1 MKSNTNT
8 VQVYINR
15 PNTQQSIINF
25 QLPSITDYQGNFND
39 STTDG
44 MEFMLTYHE
53 NEQCDSTMVIQE
65 TTQYVMKLLTDEE
78 NNVTDDL
85 QVTLTITDYN
95 QNATARP
102 DVNLII
108 TDLDA
113 TNRPPTT
120 KKKRKRYMHGI
131 LQKLQQWNYLCSFT
145 PYFLFPLH

>member
-8 VQVYINR
+8 LQVYINR
-15 PNTQQSIINF
+15 SNTQQSIINF
-25 QLPSITDYQGNFND
+25 QLPPITDYQGNFND

-53 NEQCDSTMVIQE
+53 IEQPDSTLLIQE
-65 TTQYVMKLLTDEE
+65 TTQYVVKLLTDEE

-102 DVNLII
+102 DVNLICCI
-108 TDLDA
+108 DQWLR
-113 TNRPPTT
+113 TNIRFPIY
-120 KKKRKRYMHGI
+120 RKNH
-131 LQKLQQWNYLCSFT
+131 L
-145 PYFLFPLH
+145 

>member
-44 MEFMLTYHE
+44 MKFMLTYHE
-53 NEQCDSTMVIQE
+53 IEQRDSTLLIQE
-65 TTQYVMKLLTDEE
+65 TTQYVMKLLTDKE

-85 QVTLTITDYN
+85 QVTLTITNYN
-95 QNATARP
+95 QNVTARH

-108 TDLDA
+108 IDLDT

-120 KKKRKRYMHGI
+120 KKKRK
-131 LQKLQQWNYLCSFT
+131 
-145 PYFLFPLH
+145 